1 MQHATG
7 VMPDMSVWQ
16 LWSTLAPVADVSTKS
31 GATPVLV
38 VLEGTEMGKLWFT
51 KSLSP

>member
-16 LWSTLAPVADVSTKS
+16 LWSTLVADVSSKS